1 MLRCAVSHCE
11 ASEHRR
17 RALGSPAQLIPKSW
31 SGSLASPG
39 TDQGRLPGHSSL
51 LASCFGPAGRR
62 HRERLI
68 RASGYPALP
77 GTGRVAV
84 EHLGPQLWETGVI

>member
-11 ASEHRR
+11 ASEHR

-39 TDQGRLPGHSSL
+39 TDWGRLPGHSSL
-51 LASCFGPAGRR
+51 LASCFALAGRR
-62 HRERLI
+62 HREKANKGFGATQLCQE
-68 RASGYPALP
+68 P
-77 GTGRVAV
+77 AV
-84 EHLGPQLWETGVI
+84 ERLGPQLWETGAI